1 MKNQIPKVAILM
13 AAYNGRKWIEEQLHS
28 IWSQENV
35 LIDYLKVLTQLILK
49 ISIIYNTKYQYN
61 KYLF

>member
-35 LIDYLKVLTQLILK
+35 LIDIY
-49 ISIIYNTKYQYN
+49 ISVDLSTDDTYV
-61 KYLF
+61 F